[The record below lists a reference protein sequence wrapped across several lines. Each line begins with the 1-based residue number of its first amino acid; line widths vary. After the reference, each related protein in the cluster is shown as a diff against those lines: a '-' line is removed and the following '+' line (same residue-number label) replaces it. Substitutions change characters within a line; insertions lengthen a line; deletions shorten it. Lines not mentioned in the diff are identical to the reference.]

1 MKNLEDTKQDINE
14 YIERYVDLHSSKE
27 NLVNENKELQMFYV
41 KKAIDLLGLDYVIT
55 MLNGEIFEK
64 YKSSDR
70 EIIHSMTGLANL
82 IYKNTN
88 LKDLL

>member
-1 MKNLEDTKQDINE
+1 MKNLEETKKEVCE

-41 KKAIDLLGLDYVIT
+41 KKSIDLLGLDYVIT

-64 YKSSDR
+64 YKSIDR
-70 EIIHSMTGLANL
+70 QLIGNMTALANL

>member
-1 MKNLEDTKQDINE
+1 MKNLEDTKQEINE

-64 YKSSDR
+64 YKSADR